1 MASSSIFVAV
11 GALLANG
18 PGILLLSALVA
29 SLVLVWDWRWALVG
43 AAAIMLGVSSLAA
56 ALHEP
61 APAVTAAQWLAALIS
76 LLLLGLSAYIHRPGA
91 IAHPHG
97 NWLLRSFALGFL
109 AGAWWMLDPGV
120 ALPVFTR
127 VETDLLIWIGLCSAL
142 LLSLSAAPFSS
153 GIGLLLLAAV
163 AQNIAA
169 VLLPGSG
176 LAVLVGIAQ
185 ILLALGCAYAVL
197 AQPVRTSR
205 LQTAPA
211 RKAEQVVEPAAASQP
226 RPLRLFPGRAIRSR
240 TPSGIEEA
248 AETLKVAASSPSVE
262 VSAKEGV

>member
-1 MASSSIFVAV
+1 MASSSIFAAV
-11 GALLANG
+11 GTLLANG

-29 SLVLVWDWRWALVG
+29 SLVLIWDWRWAIAG
-43 AAAIMLGVSSLAA
+43 AAAILLGVSSLAA

-61 APAVTAAQWLAALIS
+61 APAVTAAQWLASLVS
-76 LLLLGLSAYIHRPGA
+76 LLLLGLSAYLHRPGA
-91 IAHPHG
+91 TAHPHG
-97 NWLLRSFALGFL
+97 NWLLRLLALGFL

-120 ALPVFTR
+120 ALPIFTR

-142 LLSLSAAPFSS
+142 LLGLSAAPFST
-153 GIGLLLLAAV
+153 GIGLLLLTAV

-185 ILLALGCAYAVL
+185 ILLALGCAYAML

-205 LQTAPA
+205 WQMAPA
-211 RKAEQVVEPAAASQP
+211 RRSAQAIEPTAAPQP
-226 RPLRLFPGRAIRSR
+226 RPSRLFPGRVIRPR
-240 TPSGIEEA
+240 RPSGIEEA
-248 AETLKVAASSPSVE
+248 AETLKVASSPGAGA
-262 VSAKEGV
+262 SAKEGV